1 MTLDSDRPKKN
12 LRKPMSR
19 VGIIVTISISIAV
32 AVLAF
37 AIVMTVTSGQS
48 FF

>member
-1 MTLDSDRPKKN
+1 MTLDSERPKKN

-19 VGIIVTISISIAV
+19 VGIIVTISIAV
-32 AVLAF
+32 AVLLF